1 MHKMFSFKCRNNF
14 QIFNKAENLQ
24 NQLASAIEDK
34 KQKCNSRIS
43 KMLMD
48 PLTSVKT
55 CWTIL
60 KIYLNDKNTPSIL
73 TLFYQNILIYHR
85 L

>member
-1 MHKMFSFKCRNNF
+1 MMIEIFFGLIKKNLNNYLMQNIMHKMFLFKCRNNF

-48 PLTSVKT
+48 PLTSVKI
-55 CWTIL
+55 C
-60 KIYLNDKNTPSIL
+60 
-73 TLFYQNILIYHR
+73 
-85 L
+85 